1 MSIRPKSS
9 CTYLI
14 LILTCFFVPQVQAG
28 WMDDLKNTTG
38 AVNDAVTSADEA
50 VNSADEVVNS
60 ADGAAN
66 SADGAVNEAVNKTV
80 NDAATSANEA
90 VNKAVQ
96 PAPSY

>member
-9 CTYLI
+9 WTYLI
-14 LILTCFFVPQVQAG
+14 LILACFFIPQVQAG
-28 WMDDLKNTTG
+28 WMDDLKNKTKAAKDAITT
-38 AVNDAVTSADEA
+38 ADEA
-50 VNSADEVVNS
+50 V
-60 ADGAAN
+60 N
-66 SADGAVNEAVNKTV
+66 SADGAVNEAANKAV

>member
-1 MSIRPKSS
+1 MNIRPKSS
-9 CTYLI
+9 WTYLI

-28 WMDDLKNTTG
+28 WMDDLKNKTE
-38 AVNDAVTSADEA
+38 AAKDAVT
-50 VNSADEVVNS
+50 
-60 ADGAAN
+60 
-66 SADGAVNEAVNKTV
+66 SADGAVNEAANKAVNDATTSANEAANKAV